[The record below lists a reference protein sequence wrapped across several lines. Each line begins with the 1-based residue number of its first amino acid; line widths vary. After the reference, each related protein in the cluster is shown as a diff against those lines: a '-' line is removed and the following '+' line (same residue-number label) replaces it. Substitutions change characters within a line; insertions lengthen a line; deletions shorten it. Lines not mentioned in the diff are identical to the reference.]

1 MKMEFFRSENLDPV
15 DEDGELWFSIYP
27 DIQDYLFSNHFRL
40 KSLKFGKEK
49 IIKFYLYNN
58 GYLVTN
64 IMIDGKRKGLRF
76 HQAVCLTFKN
86 PAQKYFY
93 SFDEILKNY
102 DVNHI
107 DGNRSNNHPSNLE
120 LVKSFEN
127 YCICKNDGRTLNF
140 EEAIEIFKLA
150 WASNLN
156 HEEIASLYNINQWN
170 VSFIKTGRTWSYYTS
185 KIDPKNIKQ
194 WEIEL
199 ILKKF
204 NKIEINK
211 FQEADLNEFF

>member
-1 MKMEFFRSENLDPV
+1 MDFFRSKSLNPV
-15 DEDGELWFSIYP
+15 DEEGEKWFNIHF
-27 DIQDYLFSNHFRL
+27 DIHDYLFSNHGRL

-49 IIKFYLYNN
+49 IMKFYLGNN

-64 IMIDGKRKGLRF
+64 IIVDGKRKGLRF
-76 HQAVCLTFKN
+76 HQAVCLALKN
-86 PAQKYFY
+86 PYEKYCY
-93 SFDEILKNY
+93 DLEYILENY
-102 DVNHI
+102 NVNHI
-107 DGNRSNNHPSNLE
+107 DGDRSNNHPSNLE
-120 LVKSFEN
+120 LVPSIEN
-127 YCICKNDGRTLNF
+127 YCICKNDGRTLEL
-140 EEAIEIFKLA
+140 EEAIEIYKLA

-156 HEEIASLYNINQWN
+156 HEEIASLYNINQCN

-204 NKIEINK
+204 NKIENK
-211 FQEADLNEFF
+211 NFQEADLNDYF